1 LPFLKWQNTLFFV
14 PICPDSSY
22 FVRLLLTADSVTSQA
37 VNPMKTTFA
46 LTPENAAVIE
56 KWARLIGWTPTEF
69 LNEVLRETLAQ
80 FEDEQSGHAEGFL
93 GSHRYAD
100 RESVERAV
108 AWIVDSYAKDQDP
121 DRPEIRLWS
130 KIREHQP
137 DGYFDFTMT
146 RFDQSGEQRIC

>member
-1 LPFLKWQNTLFFV
+1 LCREQPLNDKGFCRRVRSPNETGFAVKLKEAIR
-14 PICPDSSY
+14 P
-22 FVRLLLTADSVTSQA
+22 RLNYSARPAFQTRLA
-37 VNPMKTTFA
+37 FGIA
-46 LTPENAAVIE
+46 LD
-56 KWARLIGWTPTEF
+56 
-69 LNEVLRETLAQ
+69 LRETLEM
-80 FEDEQSGHAEGFL
+80 FEDEQTSYAEGFL

-100 RESVERAV
+100 RASVERAV

-121 DRPEIRLWS
+121 GQPEIRLWS